1 MFKFRVW
8 GMVSEQCQVLNA
20 TPILC
25 VVTGWV
31 LRAVQARQLQSTA
44 RHSLYACG
52 GNPCA
57 ELQDVHGLSEGS
69 VFRKA
74 AQLMV
79 AS

>member
-1 MFKFRVW
+1 MDPKDVERWKERGLGFGGARC
-8 GMVSEQCQVLNA
+8 SLLLSVLQDLA
-20 TPILC
+20 Y
-25 VVTGWV
+25 
-31 LRAVQARQLQSTA
+31 S
-44 RHSLYACG
+44 CG